1 MPTPHKLLNSEDA
14 SNPTTSPIVDR
25 DNQDNVIRPHQ
36 GKKNNQ
42 HVPIQRPDRQQD
54 SINVFSYVLDDNQQ
68 QLVQTPIK
76 SNEV

>member
-25 DNQDNVIRPHQ
+25 DSQDMAIRPHQ
-36 GKKNNQ
+36 GKRDNQ

-54 SINVFSYVLDDNQQ
+54 SINVFSYILDDNQQ